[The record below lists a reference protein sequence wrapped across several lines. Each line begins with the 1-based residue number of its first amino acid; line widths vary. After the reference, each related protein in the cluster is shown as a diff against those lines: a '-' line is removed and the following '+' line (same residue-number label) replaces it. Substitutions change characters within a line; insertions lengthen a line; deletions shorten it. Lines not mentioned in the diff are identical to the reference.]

1 VRSSVRPGA
10 RALRGVIE
18 EIMLDHM
25 FDLPELKHS
34 APYTVSEDVVSGDQ
48 DLLAPGREP
57 QKESA

>member
-1 VRSSVRPGA
+1 
-10 RALRGVIE
+10 
-18 EIMLDHM
+18 MLDHM
-25 FDLPELKHS
+25 FELPELKHS